1 MAYQNDESKIVERTS
16 MLLLLADLI
25 VTRPLALWMTVP
37 DSLWYLLVTTLTIS
51 PTRRLE
57 DNVEAIKQLW
67 MKSREI
73 VNCAMRCKSVSEL
86 FNKCGS

>member
-1 MAYQNDESKIVERTS
+1 

-37 DSLWYLLVTTLTIS
+37 DSLWYLPATTSTIS

-57 DNVEAIKQLW
+57 DNVEAVKQL
-67 MKSREI
+67 
-73 VNCAMRCKSVSEL
+73 
-86 FNKCGS
+86 